1 MKYTYRAYL
10 VKKNMIVYV
19 DSIDLERKLMY
30 YGPPR
35 DEGIYS
41 ASFSDA
47 ILMKNTGLK
56 DLSGK
61 DVYQGDII
69 ANLDYKMNDL
79 AREMVVQC
87 FKDSIFL
94 TKDEMELKYDS
105 MDCVTNDHEVIKR
118 IVKHSRVIGNVYFNK
133 SMDIER
139 VKGD

>member
-19 DSIDLERKLMY
+19 DSIDLERKLLY

-35 DEGIYS
+35 DEGIYC
-41 ASFSDA
+41 ASFRDA

-69 ANLDYKMNDL
+69 TNADYRMNDL
-79 AREMVVQC
+79 ESEMVVQC
-87 FKDSIFL
+87 FKDSVFL
-94 TKDEMELKYDS
+94 TRNEMELKYDS
-105 MDCVTNDHEVIKR
+105 IDCVTNDHEVIER
-118 IVKHSRVIGNVYFNK
+118 IVKHSKVIGNVYFYIK
-133 SMDIER
+133 CE
-139 VKGD
+139 